1 MLSDG
6 AVLVT
11 ASADAQDDLLD
22 RRDEEMG
29 FSLARAT
36 TYQVAALYADGLTRD
51 PALAEIVMDAW
62 RGLADGEME
71 LSDLV
76 YGTALTLAEQD
87 VSQAMSLGVQ
97 RVYDAAS
104 REAGIAGMAAERTQD
119 GPWPASHDNTQNG
132 KARLP

>member
-6 AVLVT
+6 ADLVT

-29 FSLARAT
+29 FSLAKAT

-51 PALAEIVMDAW
+51 PALAEIVMDTW
-62 RGLADGEME
+62 RGLPDGEME

-87 VSQAMSLGVQ
+87 VTRAMRPDMQ
-97 RVYDAAS
+97 RVFDAVG
-104 REAGIAGMAAERTQD
+104 REVGIEGTAAERTQG
-119 GPWPASHDNTQNG
+119 GPWPNSRDNTQNG
-132 KARLP
+132 KPR

>member
-1 MLSDG
+1 MLSD
-6 AVLVT
+6 AADLVT

-36 TYQVAALYADGLTRD
+36 TYQVAALYADGFTCD
-51 PALAEIVMDAW
+51 PALAEAVMDAW
-62 RGLADGEME
+62 RELPDGEME

-76 YGTALTLAEQD
+76 YGTALSLAEQD
-87 VSQAMSLGVQ
+87 VSQAMRPDMQ
-97 RVYDAAS
+97 RVFEAVS
-104 REAGIAGMAAERTQD
+104 TEAGIEGTVAERTRD
-119 GPWPASHDNTQNG
+119 

>member
-1 MLSDG
+1 MLSNG
-6 AVLVT
+6 ADLVT

-36 TYQVAALYADGLTRD
+36 TYQVAALYADGFTRD
-51 PALAEIVMDAW
+51 PTLAETVMDAW
-62 RGLADGEME
+62 RGLPDGEME

-87 VSQAMSLGVQ
+87 VARAMRPDVQ
-97 RVYDAAS
+97 RVFDAVG
-104 REAGIAGMAAERTQD
+104 REVGIEGTTAERTRD
-119 GPWPASHDNTQNG
+119 KT
-132 KARLP
+132 RLP

>member
-6 AVLVT
+6 AYLVT

-36 TYQVAALYADGLTRD
+36 TYQVAALYADGFTRD
-51 PALAEIVMDAW
+51 PTLAETVMDAW
-62 RGLADGEME
+62 RGLPDGEME

-87 VSQAMSLGVQ
+87 VTRAMRPDMQ
-97 RVYDAAS
+97 RVFDAVG
-104 REAGIAGMAAERTQD
+104 REVGIEGTAAERTQD
-119 GPWPASHDNTQNG
+119 GPWPTSRDNTQNG
-132 KARLP
+132 KPR

>member
-1 MLSDG
+1 MLSD
-6 AVLVT
+6 AADLVT

-36 TYQVAALYADGLTRD
+36 TYQVAALYADGFTRD
-51 PALAEIVMDAW
+51 PALAEAVMDAW
-62 RGLADGEME
+62 RELPDGEME

-76 YGTALTLAEQD
+76 YGTALSLAEQD
-87 VSQAMSLGVQ
+87 VSQAMRPDMQ
-97 RVYDAAS
+97 RVFEAVS
-104 REAGIAGMAAERTQD
+104 TEAGIEGTVAERTRD
-119 GPWPASHDNTQNG
+119 

>member
-6 AVLVT
+6 AELVT

-29 FSLARAT
+29 FSLAKAT

-51 PALAEIVMDAW
+51 PALSEIVMDTW
-62 RGLADGEME
+62 RRLPDGEME

-87 VSQAMSLGVQ
+87 VSQAMSLGAQ
-97 RVYDAAS
+97 RVFDAAS
-104 REAGIAGMAAERTQD
+104 REAGIEGTVAEPTQD
-119 GPWPASHDNTQNG
+119 GPWPTSPANTQSE
-132 KARLP
+132 KVR

>member
-6 AVLVT
+6 ADLVT

-36 TYQVAALYADGLTRD
+36 TYQVAALYADGFTRD
-51 PALAEIVMDAW
+51 PTLAETVMDAW
-62 RGLADGEME
+62 RGLPDGEME

-87 VSQAMSLGVQ
+87 VTRAMRPDMQ
-97 RVYDAAS
+97 RVFDAVS
-104 REAGIAGMAAERTQD
+104 TEAGIEGTTAERTRD
-119 GPWPASHDNTQNG
+119 KT
-132 KARLP
+132 RLPSPNESRDIHRP

>member
-6 AVLVT
+6 AILVT

-29 FSLARAT
+29 FSLAKAT
-36 TYQVAALYADGLTRD
+36 TYQVAALYADNLTRD
-51 PALAEIVMDAW
+51 PALAETVMDAW
-62 RGLADGEME
+62 GGLPDGEME

-87 VSQAMSLGVQ
+87 VSQAMRPDMQ
-97 RVYDAAS
+97 RVCDAVG
-104 REAGIAGMAAERTQD
+104 REAGIEGTAAERTQD
-119 GPWPASHDNTQNG
+119 GPWPTSRDNTQNG
-132 KARLP
+132 KPR

>member
-1 MLSDG
+1 MLPDG
-6 AVLVT
+6 ADLVT

-36 TYQVAALYADGLTRD
+36 TYQVAALYADGFTRD
-51 PALAEIVMDAW
+51 PTLAETVMDAW
-62 RGLADGEME
+62 RGLPDGEME

-76 YGTALTLAEQD
+76 YGTALSLAEQD
-87 VSQAMSLGVQ
+87 VSQAMRPDMK
-97 RVYDAAS
+97 RVFEAVS
-104 REAGIAGMAAERTQD
+104 TEAGIEGTVAERTRD
-119 GPWPASHDNTQNG
+119 